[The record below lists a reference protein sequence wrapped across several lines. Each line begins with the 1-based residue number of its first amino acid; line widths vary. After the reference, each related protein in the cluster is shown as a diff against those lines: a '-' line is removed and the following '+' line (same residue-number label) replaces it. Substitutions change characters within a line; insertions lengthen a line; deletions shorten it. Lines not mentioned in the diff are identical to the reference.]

1 MNLNVFNMA
10 IAQHYQNVD
19 NAIAY
24 LTDLYNDDVDI
35 TDIRVFNSVMQ
46 RYGLLDDGFESEQEY
61 IKEEIKRRIK
71 TS

>member
-1 MNLNVFNMA
+1 MNLNIFNMA

-24 LTDLYNDDVDI
+24 LTDLYKDDVDI
-35 TDIRVFNSVMQ
+35 TERRVFNAVMK

-61 IKEEIKRRIK
+61 IKEEVKRRLKI
-71 TS
+71 S